1 MQVRKNAE
9 LTEKQI
15 DERIKKVN
23 GAMALE
29 NMPLTQDEKDMLKS
43 CLTGKT
49 TNEIER
55 QRIIRQYRSL
65 YAER

>member
-1 MQVRKNAE
+1 MQAKKAQG
-9 LTEKQI
+9 LTTKQI

-29 NMPLTQDEKDMLKS
+29 NMPLTQDEKDMLKN
-43 CLTGKT
+43 CLSGKT

-55 QRIIRQYRSL
+55 QKIIRQYRSL

>member
-1 MQVRKNAE
+1 MQARKNAG

>member
-1 MQVRKNAE
+1 MQAEKNQR
-9 LTEKQI
+9 LTERQI

-29 NMPLTQDEKDMLKS
+29 NMPLTQAEKDTLKN
-43 CLTGKT
+43 CLLGKT

-55 QRIIRQYRSL
+55 QKIIRQYRSL
-65 YAER
+65 YATR